1 MGFSIVKLGE
11 SEITDL
17 KSQFQLVETSFPH
30 MSEILIDENGGGQ
43 TKL

>member
-1 MGFSIVKLGE
+1 MGFLIVKLGE
-11 SEITDL
+11 SEITDKKSTSNWL
-17 KSQFQLVETSFPH
+17 KPVFLH

>member
-17 KSQFQLVETSFPH
+17 KNQLQLVETNFSTH
-30 MSEILIDENGGGQ
+30 VRILIDENGGGQ

>member
-17 KSQFQLVETSFPH
+17 ILH
-30 MSEILIDENGGGQ
+30 MSEILIDENGGGE